1 MYSGASGCSSM
12 QMGPEGLLIK
22 CGFGY
27 SDVSRCIYAPGSS
40 TPASPS
46 GSSPRL
52 RPHRAPVHP
61 ELTSHGVH
69 ADALCAGCS
78 HSVHFLVGQ
87 ACSRSF
93 LWFRRRADQ
102 RVVGLAVGLC
112 IRANPLI
119 PRGNQPLDPRS
130 PVPTTLHCFH
140 RCERTRPLCG
150 RVLFRITGVRSTRTP
165 AGVPV
170 ASMPMARPS
179 ASRDIAWLLTIDGE
193 ARQSPNLRNKMT
205 MSSKPKLRP
214 FDWHACAWQLA
225 SWLVGCK
232 AAFRGHRIRTLST
245 FTPRSALYRVAA
257 CGRSLGQAAP

>member
-1 MYSGASGCSSM
+1 MLTKVLSTLYFGVSPWSYPHATRRRSLISCSRTAYRDSRR
-12 QMGPEGLLIK
+12 EG
-22 CGFGY
+22 
-27 SDVSRCIYAPGSS
+27 VEVSS

-61 ELTSHGVH
+61 ELTSHGLH

-93 LWFRRRADQ
+93 LWFRRHADQ

-130 PVPTTLHCFH
+130 PVPATLHCFH
-140 RCERTRPLCG
+140 
-150 RVLFRITGVRSTRTP
+150 VSST
-165 AGVPV
+165 
-170 ASMPMARPS
+170 S
-179 ASRDIAWLLTIDGE
+179 
-193 ARQSPNLRNKMT
+193 
-205 MSSKPKLRP
+205 
-214 FDWHACAWQLA
+214 
-225 SWLVGCK
+225 
-232 AAFRGHRIRTLST
+232 
-245 FTPRSALYRVAA
+245 TPRLRT
-257 CGRSLGQAAP
+257 GRSSSRAK

>member
-1 MYSGASGCSSM
+1 MSAIVSSHRVFDGANHGAPAMYSGASGCSSM

-140 RCERTRPLCG
+140 RRIDVQTACG
-150 RVLFRITGVRSTRTP
+150 DLGQC
-165 AGVPV
+165 
-170 ASMPMARPS
+170 PS
-179 ASRDIAWLLTIDGE
+179 AIESRTA
-193 ARQSPNLRNKMT
+193 
-205 MSSKPKLRP
+205 
-214 FDWHACAWQLA
+214 
-225 SWLVGCK
+225 
-232 AAFRGHRIRTLST
+232 
-245 FTPRSALYRVAA
+245 
-257 CGRSLGQAAP
+257 

>member
-1 MYSGASGCSSM
+1 VSAIVSSHRVFDGANHGAPAMYSGASGCSSM

-140 RCERTRPLCG
+140 KRWKTRTRFLSGSSSVCERGSRTPVGFWAHMGERSEPMGSPLGSTTFQQFKALTG
-150 RVLFRITGVRSTRTP
+150 RV
-165 AGVPV
+165 
-170 ASMPMARPS
+170 
-179 ASRDIAWLLTIDGE
+179 TIDNVADPGLRGGSVGE
-193 ARQSPNLRNKMT
+193 RL
-205 MSSKPKLRP
+205 MSATRHP
-214 FDWHACAWQLA
+214 
-225 SWLVGCK
+225 
-232 AAFRGHRIRTLST
+232 
-245 FTPRSALYRVAA
+245 
-257 CGRSLGQAAP
+257 

>member
-1 MYSGASGCSSM
+1 MSAIVSSHRVFDGANHGAPAMYSGASGCSSM

-140 RCERTRPLCG
+140 QRNPPGDLRYRKDRPGVSSLLHSCAPGGSPPG
-150 RVLFRITGVRSTRTP
+150 RDSSSRSTRGLSSCEP
-165 AGVPV
+165 GRRLAVLAQRVESV
-170 ASMPMARPS
+170 AHHKSSTKRSAWSMSRIWSGAMIPRRA
-179 ASRDIAWLLTIDGE
+179 ASRSVETT
-193 ARQSPNLRNKMT
+193 R
-205 MSSKPKLRP
+205 
-214 FDWHACAWQLA
+214 
-225 SWLVGCK
+225 SWSQR
-232 AAFRGHRIRTLST
+232 A
-245 FTPRSALYRVAA
+245 
-257 CGRSLGQAAP
+257 

>member
-1 MYSGASGCSSM
+1 MSAIVSSHRVFDGANHGAPAMYSGASGCSSM

-140 RCERTRPLCG
+140 HTH
-150 RVLFRITGVRSTRTP
+150 RS
-165 AGVPV
+165 
-170 ASMPMARPS
+170 S
-179 ASRDIAWLLTIDGE
+179 ASIR
-193 ARQSPNLRNKMT
+193 ARSAMPGPPIRRGRAAPDRPQPNRL
-205 MSSKPKLRP
+205 
-214 FDWHACAWQLA
+214 
-225 SWLVGCK
+225 
-232 AAFRGHRIRTLST
+232 
-245 FTPRSALYRVAA
+245 PRSPR
-257 CGRSLGQAAP
+257 GRQRPGAPPRNRRH

>member
-1 MYSGASGCSSM
+1 MSAIVSSHRVFDGANHGAPAMYSGASGCSSM

-140 RCERTRPLCG
+140 HISG
-150 RVLFRITGVRSTRTP
+150 RLGRFIGQVDLALEQTLAQNHSGIPTIEVDIRQEVQISP
-165 AGVPV
+165 ALAGN
-170 ASMPMARPS
+170 S
-179 ASRDIAWLLTIDGE
+179 A
-193 ARQSPNLRNKMT
+193 
-205 MSSKPKLRP
+205 
-214 FDWHACAWQLA
+214 
-225 SWLVGCK
+225 
-232 AAFRGHRIRTLST
+232 
-245 FTPRSALYRVAA
+245 
-257 CGRSLGQAAP
+257 

>member
-1 MYSGASGCSSM
+1 MSAIVSSHRVFDGANHGAPAMYSGASGCSSM

-93 LWFRRRADQ
+93 LWFRRRTDQ
-102 RVVGLAVGLC
+102 RVIRLPGRVGIPTSA
-112 IRANPLI
+112 LI
-119 PRGNQPLDPRS
+119 PRGNKPLDPWS
-130 PVPTTLHCFH
+130 PVPAALHCFH
-140 RCERTRPLCG
+140 Q
-150 RVLFRITGVRSTRTP
+150 RSPTAEP
-165 AGVPV
+165 P
-170 ASMPMARPS
+170 
-179 ASRDIAWLLTIDGE
+179 
-193 ARQSPNLRNKMT
+193 
-205 MSSKPKLRP
+205 
-214 FDWHACAWQLA
+214 
-225 SWLVGCK
+225 
-232 AAFRGHRIRTLST
+232 RTL
-245 FTPRSALYRVAA
+245 
-257 CGRSLGQAAP
+257 

>member
-1 MYSGASGCSSM
+1 MSAIVSSHRVFDGANHGAPAMYSGASGCSSM

-140 RCERTRPLCG
+140 HPRDSLRESARLSDPSGPTLGSTIRATRC
-150 RVLFRITGVRSTRTP
+150 
-165 AGVPV
+165 
-170 ASMPMARPS
+170 ASPRARKHDTT
-179 ASRDIAWLLTIDGE
+179 SRCDDL
-193 ARQSPNLRNKMT
+193 
-205 MSSKPKLRP
+205 MSSAREPH
-214 FDWHACAWQLA
+214 D
-225 SWLVGCK
+225 
-232 AAFRGHRIRTLST
+232 INST
-245 FTPRSALYRVAA
+245 GAEMMRSPWADRHTPM
-257 CGRSLGQAAP
+257 

>member
-1 MYSGASGCSSM
+1 MSAIVSSHRVFDGANHGAPAMYSGASGCSSM

-140 RCERTRPLCG
+140 NTEAHQVTWWASSIVPGYQAPPSTVTGSLDWLHERLARGCTR
-150 RVLFRITGVRSTRTP
+150 
-165 AGVPV
+165 
-170 ASMPMARPS
+170 
-179 ASRDIAWLLTIDGE
+179 
-193 ARQSPNLRNKMT
+193 
-205 MSSKPKLRP
+205 
-214 FDWHACAWQLA
+214 
-225 SWLVGCK
+225 
-232 AAFRGHRIRTLST
+232 
-245 FTPRSALYRVAA
+245 
-257 CGRSLGQAAP
+257 

>member
-1 MYSGASGCSSM
+1 MFFHAD
-12 QMGPEGLLIK
+12 GPRRIAHK
-22 CGFGY
+22 MRFW
-27 SDVSRCIYAPGSS
+27 VFRCIYAPGSS

-140 RCERTRPLCG
+140 RRIDVQTACGDLGQCPSAIESRTG
-150 RVLFRITGVRSTRTP
+150 VGADARVLTTDSGT
-165 AGVPV
+165 AE
-170 ASMPMARPS
+170 AS
-179 ASRDIAWLLTIDGE
+179 
-193 ARQSPNLRNKMT
+193 
-205 MSSKPKLRP
+205 
-214 FDWHACAWQLA
+214 
-225 SWLVGCK
+225 
-232 AAFRGHRIRTLST
+232 
-245 FTPRSALYRVAA
+245 
-257 CGRSLGQAAP
+257 

>member
-1 MYSGASGCSSM
+1 MSAIVSSHRVFDGANHGAPAMYSGASGCSSM

-140 RCERTRPLCG
+140 PR
-150 RVLFRITGVRSTRTP
+150 RSP
-165 AGVPV
+165 PG
-170 ASMPMARPS
+170 S
-179 ASRDIAWLLTIDGE
+179 W
-193 ARQSPNLRNKMT
+193 
-205 MSSKPKLRP
+205 
-214 FDWHACAWQLA
+214 WA
-225 SWLVGCK
+225 SWCLRAGGRLRSRARRCRD
-232 AAFRGHRIRTLST
+232 RGRQ
-245 FTPRSALYRVAA
+245 P
-257 CGRSLGQAAP
+257 

>member
-140 RCERTRPLCG
+140 R
-150 RVLFRITGVRSTRTP
+150 VTP
-165 AGVPV
+165 A
-170 ASMPMARPS
+170 
-179 ASRDIAWLLTIDGE
+179 E
-193 ARQSPNLRNKMT
+193 ARAVCPGFCAFMSGGAATSSPTR
-205 MSSKPKLRP
+205 
-214 FDWHACAWQLA
+214 A
-225 SWLVGCK
+225 GCRYCRR
-232 AAFRGHRIRTLST
+232 APLGFRGGRDRTGGSQRRH
-245 FTPRSALYRVAA
+245 P
-257 CGRSLGQAAP
+257 